1 MTKGKKGTQEAL
13 TASEKPK
20 LPLLAEVEDLNFEEA
35 YSRLVGAD
43 DKGELYLGFANA
55 LEAATS
61 ATGTSQFEALV
72 RILVGENVFI
82 AGGPGTGKSSI
93 VHLACR
99 IFDMHGVEYEVA
111 ASTGA
116 AAENIKGVTIHSL
129 FGVDKNKH
137 WDSEGRAS
145 YMFHKSERLR
155 QIDTL
160 IIDEVSMV
168 YGQLWQEM
176 DEYLRRIRKS
186 DKAFGGIQIIAVGD
200 FNQLKAV
207 PDRDFEHQHYSG
219 FPFTT
224 PAWADAHFRYCFLTE
239 AHRATDPELVRIIK
253 HMSANALT
261 SQDFESLAKRS
272 ITQEE
277 ADALD
282 RENGADA
289 EPTIRIYTRNMEV
302 AQHNAKRIAELDGDS
317 LMFESEA
324 KLLTLEDTLTPTQLA
339 QWKAV
344 KSRAANE
351 IELKIGTKVVAD
363 MPTMAYR
370 GGSADDKNIKKNF
383 WVGNESTKISN
394 GSMGYVRAFST
405 IEGDGYYTSVDEIP
419 EDIDVFPV
427 VQFGSGLYLVPNVD
441 STIERPIQKDD
452 GKWVSS
458 PYVHSSMFPL
468 KPGYAIT
475 VHKSQGQTYDGAV
488 LDLSSSFTEGLGY
501 VALSRVRRL
510 DTAYILGSNPKSW
523 QVDEESVS
531 IMASITAWAAE
542 DTKAFREQIADYDDA
557 YKAFAF
563 LGKKNNAVLSEV
575 PDRILVATPN
585 SKATSL
591 ALSTGSVT
599 PAGSSSD
606 TGLSGTPVSRDSLKR
621 GWIVC
626 QRLEP
631 LHTSTAHDARSSV
644 PAFEARMAHIKAT
657 GDADAMVALM
667 VDMMEEY
674 ASLAGL

>member
-1 MTKGKKGTQEAL
+1 
-13 TASEKPK
+13 
-20 LPLLAEVEDLNFEEA
+20 
-35 YSRLVGAD
+35 
-43 DKGELYLGFANA
+43 
-55 LEAATS
+55 
-61 ATGTSQFEALV
+61 
-72 RILVGENVFI
+72 
-82 AGGPGTGKSSI
+82 
-93 VHLACR
+93 
-99 IFDMHGVEYEVA
+99 MHGVEYEVA

-176 DEYLRRIRKS
+176 DGYLRRIRKS

-339 QWKAV
+339 
-344 KSRAANE
+344 
-351 IELKIGTKVVAD
+351 
-363 MPTMAYR
+363 
-370 GGSADDKNIKKNF
+370 
-383 WVGNESTKISN
+383 
-394 GSMGYVRAFST
+394 
-405 IEGDGYYTSVDEIP
+405 
-419 EDIDVFPV
+419 
-427 VQFGSGLYLVPNVD
+427 
-441 STIERPIQKDD
+441 
-452 GKWVSS
+452 
-458 PYVHSSMFPL
+458 
-468 KPGYAIT
+468 
-475 VHKSQGQTYDGAV
+475 
-488 LDLSSSFTEGLGY
+488 
-501 VALSRVRRL
+501 
-510 DTAYILGSNPKSW
+510 
-523 QVDEESVS
+523 
-531 IMASITAWAAE
+531 
-542 DTKAFREQIADYDDA
+542 
-557 YKAFAF
+557 
-563 LGKKNNAVLSEV
+563 
-575 PDRILVATPN
+575 
-585 SKATSL
+585 
-591 ALSTGSVT
+591 
-599 PAGSSSD
+599 
-606 TGLSGTPVSRDSLKR
+606 PVSYTHLTLPT
-621 GWIVC
+621 IY
-626 QRLEP
+626 
-631 LHTSTAHDARSSV
+631 SV
-644 PAFEARMAHIKAT
+644 
-657 GDADAMVALM
+657 
-667 VDMMEEY
+667 
-674 ASLAGL
+674 